1 MQYDDPETE
10 DLGRTLKGLIKL
22 GYVRI
27 LMNLQGVD
35 LASGSLLGCLA
46 SVHREV
52 VKAGGFLRLFGIEP
66 MVRDALRI
74 CRLDSAIQV
83 YESEEDA
90 LSDCGRQATR
100 VQ

>member
-1 MQYDDPETE
+1 MQYDDPETD
-10 DLGRTLKGLIKL
+10 DLGMSLKGLIKL

-27 LMNLQGVD
+27 LLNLQGVE

-46 SVHREV
+46 SAHLEL
-52 VKAGGFLRLFGIEP
+52 VKVGGFLRLFGLEP
-66 MVRDALRI
+66 IVRDALRI

-83 YESEEDA
+83 YESEEEA
-90 LSDCGRQATR
+90 LSGCHRVAAR